1 MDRGALLTASRA
13 KPHPY
18 IPSPTELASQ
28 LGPTLGY
35 VIHHHL
41 PGVLGAVSVFLCL
54 RAYYLLAT
62 ATLLCAGRIL
72 LGGSGGGGGISSH
85 KNGAVTTLGA
95 VSVAMSGQIMYGTW
109 ESPVVKGLRRRFF
122 HEFATFILGG
132 GNALILMLFWPGW
145 LVLAGTSCALWF
157 LWR

>member
-1 MDRGALLTASRA
+1 MDRGTLLTASRA

-28 LGPTLGY
+28 IRPTLGY
-35 VIHHHL
+35 VIHHL
-41 PGVLGAVSVFLCL
+41 PRVLGAVSVFLCL
-54 RAYYLLAT
+54 RAYYLLAA
-62 ATLLCAGRIL
+62 ATLLCAG
-72 LGGSGGGGGISSH
+72 GGFFSSH
-85 KNGAVTTLGA
+85 ENGAVATLGA
-95 VSVAMSGQIMYGTW
+95 VSVAMSGQIMNGTW
-109 ESPVVKGLRRRFF
+109 ESPVVKRLRRRFF

-145 LVLAGTSCALWF
+145 WVLAGTTCALWF

>member
-1 MDRGALLTASRA
+1 MDRGTLLTASRV
-13 KPHPY
+13 KPQPY

-28 LGPTLGY
+28 LGPPLGY
-35 VIHHHL
+35 VIHHL

-62 ATLLCAGRIL
+62 ATLLCVCRIL
-72 LGGSGGGGGISSH
+72 LGGGGGGFSSH
-85 KNGAVTTLGA
+85 KKGTVATFGAVA
-95 VSVAMSGQIMYGTW
+95 VAMSGQIMYGTW
-109 ESPVVKGLRRRFF
+109 ESPVVKGLRRRIF
-122 HEFATFILGG
+122 HEFAMFILGG

-145 LVLAGTSCALWF
+145 WVLAGTTCALWF